1 MLKKLFIA
9 FVIASAPL
17 AAALPWE
24 VSDELTERLVGR
36 GAVNGEDYLVSI
48 DVLSHDVQKDA
59 VHVAVAVR
67 VQDKEG
73 NVVSDEIL
81 QMSHR
86 LPVTHHLIDYAEWGW
101 GTAEYKHTPLGVAH
115 ARLARDL
122 DTHIRQSLSA

>member
-1 MLKKLFIA
+1 MA
-9 FVIASAPL
+9 APL
-17 AAALPWE
+17 AAAVPWE

-36 GAVNGEDYLVSI
+36 GAVNGQDYLVSI
-48 DVLSHDVQKDA
+48 DVLSHDVQQDA
-59 VHVAVAVR
+59 VHVSVAVR

-81 QMSHR
+81 TMSHR
-86 LPVTHHLIDYAEWGW
+86 LPVTNHLIDYSEWGW

-122 DTHIRQSLSA
+122 DAHLQQKL